1 LTLPEQKSRFY
12 LPSSIRLLLSPG
24 VRGHTLIFTV
34 VMGFLFATAYVGAN
48 LGFTQAWT
56 FIFVAGASTT
66 GVYLIITPL
75 ALLDKFRAAVLFSR
89 MTRRVIILA
98 LAYAPMVAGVVYW
111 IQQAGTVEALPI
123 FPAFIVIFY
132 TWILL
137 QAYFIATP
145 VSQLLVK
152 VERNLTGEGYG
163 KKIMRTLGISALFLP
178 IAPLTYG
185 VWGISN
191 WLGSTY
197 RNVQGASDKI
207 IIWTMIVTVLL
218 LTTYFLTVLWGWRVI
233 VQKKPQ
239 AAVFAG
245 GTFLVLWGYLL
256 YRATT
261 LAIGYITQNQP
272 SNPLVDS
279 GLMLVSVI
287 GAMQTFARKTVTRAD
302 RRWSQV
308 LPFLVF
314 AFGSVYA
321 VAQFYFILQVPITRI
336 DLSIIVNATVF
347 AAGIFTMMFLIR
359 RHLGSVE
366 LDAYKAKIVGQSP
379 IVTPSEPGKPHH
391 SLFRL
396 PRKNAS
402 KSPEPQPELQH
413 EQNAEE
419 AASNEQVAEPAEPI
433 EEPSVAPSETTSEPA
448 ADTADSDDQDY

>member
-1 LTLPEQKSRFY
+1 MTLPEQKSRFY

-24 VRGHTLIFTV
+24 IRGHTMIFTV
-34 VMGFLFATAYVGAN
+34 IMGFLFATAFVGSR
-48 LGFTQAWT
+48 LGIAQAWT
-56 FIFVAGASTT
+56 LVFIAGASST
-66 GVYLIITPL
+66 GVYLVLTPL
-75 ALLDKFRAAVLFSR
+75 ALFEKFRTAILFSR
-89 MTRRVIILA
+89 MTRRVIILVI
-98 LAYAPMVAGVVYW
+98 AYAPMIAGIAYW

-123 FPAFIVIFY
+123 FPAFIIIFY

-152 VERNLTGEGYG
+152 VERGLTGEGHA
-163 KKIMRTLGISALFLP
+163 KKLMRTLGISTLFLP

-185 VWGISN
+185 VWAISN
-191 WLGSTY
+191 WLSSTY
-197 RNVQGASDKI
+197 RNVLGATDKI
-207 IIWTMIVTVLL
+207 VLWTMIVTVLL
-218 LTTYFLTVLWGWRVI
+218 LATYFFTALWGWRVI

-261 LAIGYITQNQP
+261 IAIGYITQNQP
-272 SNPLVDS
+272 SNPLIDS
-279 GLMLVSVI
+279 GLMLISVI
-287 GAMQTFARKTVTRAD
+287 GAMQTFARKTVTRTD

-359 RHLGSVE
+359 RHLVSVE
-366 LDAYKAKIVGQSP
+366 LNAYKAKMVSP
-379 IVTPSEPGKPHH
+379 GLNESPSEATIPHH
-391 SLFRL
+391 SVFQL
-396 PRKNAS
+396 PWKKARKP
-402 KSPEPQPELQH
+402 PESQPEEKI
-413 EQNAEE
+413 EQTAPT
-419 AASNEQVAEPAEPI
+419 EQVAEPTEAPVEPSETI
-433 EEPSVAPSETTSEPA
+433 EEPVQEVVE
-448 ADTADSDDQDY
+448 SDDQDY

>member
-1 LTLPEQKSRFY
+1 MT
-12 LPSSIRLLLSPG
+12 
-24 VRGHTLIFTV
+24 
-34 VMGFLFATAYVGAN
+34 FLFATAYVGAN

-56 FIFVAGASTT
+56 LIFIAGASTT
-66 GVYLIITPL
+66 GVYLVLSPL
-75 ALLDKFRAAVLFSR
+75 ALLEKFRSAILFSR
-89 MTRRVIILA
+89 MTKRVIMLTI
-98 LAYAPMVAGVVYW
+98 AYAPMIAGIAYW
-111 IQQAGTVEALPI
+111 IQQAGSVEALPI
-123 FPAFIVIFY
+123 FPAFIIIFY

-152 VERNLTGEGYG
+152 VERGLTGEGSA
-163 KKIMRTLGISALFLP
+163 KRVMRTLGISALFLP

-185 VWGISN
+185 TWAISN
-191 WLGSTY
+191 WLSSTY
-197 RNVQGASDKI
+197 RNIQGATDKI
-207 IIWTMIVTVLL
+207 LIWTMIVTLL
-218 LTTYFLTVLWGWRVI
+218 LLATYFFTALWGWRVI

-261 LAIGYITQNQP
+261 IAIGYITQNQP

-287 GAMQTFARKTVTRAD
+287 GAMQTFARKTANRTD
-302 RRWSQV
+302 RRLSQI

-321 VAQFYFILQVPITRI
+321 VAQFYFILQVPITRT

-359 RHLGSVE
+359 RHLSSVE
-366 LDAYKAKIVGQSP
+366 LDAYKAKMTGQEP
-379 IVTPSEPGKPHH
+379 NGPSSVATRTNH
-391 SLFRL
+391 SFFRL
-396 PRKNAS
+396 PWKKAPREAQ
-402 KSPEPQPELQH
+402 PQPQEKAEQPAQNEPVP
-413 EQNAEE
+413 EQNDT
-419 AASNEQVAEPAEPI
+419 VAEPTETITEPVR
-433 EEPSVAPSETTSEPA
+433 ERSN
-448 ADTADSDDQDY
+448 SDDQDY

>member
-34 VMGFLFATAYVGAN
+34 LMSFLFATAYVGAN
-48 LGFTQAWT
+48 LGFAQAWT
-56 FIFVAGASTT
+56 LIFIAGASTT
-66 GVYLIITPL
+66 GVYLVLTPL
-75 ALLDKFRAAVLFSR
+75 ALFEKFRVAILFSR
-89 MTRRVIILA
+89 MTRRIIILV
-98 LAYAPMVAGVVYW
+98 LAYAPMIAGIAYW

-152 VERNLTGEGYG
+152 VERGLTGEGHA
-163 KKIMRTLGISALFLP
+163 KRIMRTLGISTLFLP

-185 VWGISN
+185 VWAISN
-191 WLGSTY
+191 WLSSTY
-197 RNVQGASDKI
+197 RNVQGATDKI
-207 IIWTMIVTVLL
+207 LIWTMIVTVLL
-218 LTTYFLTVLWGWRVI
+218 LATYFFTALWGWRVI

-272 SNPLVDS
+272 SNALFDS

-359 RHLGSVE
+359 RHLVSVE
-366 LDAYKAKIVGQSP
+366 LDAYKAKMTGQSLYQSP
-379 IVTPSEPGKPHH
+379 TETGKAHH

-396 PRKNAS
+396 PWKKGSN
-402 KSPEPQPELQH
+402 SPEPQPEVKG
-413 EQNAEE
+413 EE
-419 AASNEQVAEPAEPI
+419 AALSEQVL
-433 EEPSVAPSETTSEPA
+433 EPSEAVTEPSETVTGPGEE
-448 ADTADSDDQDY
+448 TAESTDRD

>member
-1 LTLPEQKSRFY
+1 
-12 LPSSIRLLLSPG
+12 
-24 VRGHTLIFTV
+24 
-34 VMGFLFATAYVGAN
+34 MAFLFATAYVGAN
-48 LGFTQAWT
+48 LGFAQAWT
-56 FIFVAGASTT
+56 LIFIAGASTT
-66 GVYLIITPL
+66 GVYLVLTPL
-75 ALLDKFRAAVLFSR
+75 ALLEKFRSTILFSR
-89 MTRRVIILA
+89 MTRRIIILA
-98 LAYAPMVAGVVYW
+98 LAYAPMIAGVAYW
-111 IQQAGTVEALPI
+111 IQQTGTAEALPI
-123 FPAFIVIFY
+123 FPAFIIIFY

-152 VERNLTGEGYG
+152 VERGLTGEGHA
-163 KKIMRTLGISALFLP
+163 KRIMRTLGISTLFLP

-185 VWGISN
+185 VWAISN
-191 WLGSTY
+191 WLSSTY
-197 RNVQGASDKI
+197 RNVQGATDKI
-207 IIWTMIVTVLL
+207 IIWTMIVTLL
-218 LTTYFLTVLWGWRVI
+218 LLATYFFTALWGWRVI
-233 VQKKPQ
+233 AQKKPQ

-287 GAMQTFARKTVTRAD
+287 GAMQTFARKTVNQTN
-302 RRWSQV
+302 RRWAQV

-359 RHLGSVE
+359 RHLVSVE
-366 LDAYKAKIVGQSP
+366 LNAFKAKLVGQNPDES
-379 IVTPSEPGKPHH
+379 PSEPRETHH
-391 SLFRL
+391 SLFHL
-396 PRKNAS
+396 PWKKTA
-402 KSPEPQPELQH
+402 KPPEAQPQGQ
-413 EQNAEE
+413 AEE
-419 AASNEQVAEPAEPI
+419 APPMEHLGKPGEAVAESSEPAVRPSETAAEPAE
-433 EEPSVAPSETTSEPA
+433 EVTEPN
-448 ADTADSDDQDY
+448 DQDY

>member
-24 VRGHTLIFTV
+24 VRGHTLIFTAL
-34 VMGFLFATAYVGAN
+34 MSFLFATAYIGAY
-48 LGFTQAWT
+48 LGFAQAWT
-56 FIFVAGASTT
+56 LIFIAGASTT
-66 GVYLIITPL
+66 GVYLVLTPL
-75 ALLDKFRAAVLFSR
+75 ALLEKFRNAILFSR

-98 LAYAPMVAGVVYW
+98 LAYAPMIAGIAYW

-123 FPAFIVIFY
+123 FPAFIIIFY

-152 VERNLTGEGYG
+152 VERGLTGEGHA
-163 KKIMRTLGISALFLP
+163 KRVMRTLGISTLFLP

-185 VWGISN
+185 VWAISN
-191 WLGSTY
+191 LLSSTY
-197 RNVQGASDKI
+197 RNVQGATDKI
-207 IIWTMIVTVLL
+207 LIWTMIVTALL
-218 LTTYFLTVLWGWRVI
+218 LATYFFTALWGWRVI

-272 SNPLVDS
+272 SNPLIDS

-347 AAGIFTMMFLIR
+347 AAGVFTMMFLIR
-359 RHLGSVE
+359 RHLVSVE
-366 LDAYKAKIVGQSP
+366 LDAYKAKMAGQSLYQSP
-379 IVTPSEPGKPHH
+379 IATGKPHH

-396 PRKNAS
+396 PWKKGSSA
-402 KSPEPQPELQH
+402 PGPQPAEKVEEAAPS
-413 EQNAEE
+413 EQVGEPSEAVAESSDVGAESSETVTEPAEE
-419 AASNEQVAEPAEPI
+419 AKES
-433 EEPSVAPSETTSEPA
+433 T
-448 ADTADSDDQDY
+448 DKDY